1 MRDSLSDFGYF
12 HRSMGCEQEFKSSP
26 LHMGSDHGMDYF
38 QDYFLGIALSGTWR
52 LTANLHFI
60 RS

>member
-1 MRDSLSDFGYF
+1 
-12 HRSMGCEQEFKSSP
+12 
-26 LHMGSDHGMDYF
+26 MGSSHGMDYF

-52 LTANLHFI
+52 LTANLHSI